1 MTDTPE
7 YNLPGL
13 INKLQEI
20 QDNPPESLDVEN
32 KKFFI
37 ENLTKVYHGLA
48 RVLSN
53 FSMEYLDDHNFED
66 ELFKGEMEERSEKR
80 NKSSLQQQTEE
91 AKEVGVGVEEEEKG
105 AAGAEEEEKG
115 AAGAGAGAEGAGE
128 AEAPTGEAK
137 APTGDTPSSGGN
149 KNSKTQ
155 KRKNQSQNK
164 TQKNR

>member
-20 QDNPPESLDVEN
+20 QANPPGSLDEEK

-37 ENLTKVYHGLA
+37 ENLTNVYHGLA

-53 FSMEYLDDHNFED
+53 FSMEYLDDHDFED
-66 ELFKGEMEERSEKR
+66 ELFKGEMEERSQRR
-80 NKSSLQQQTEE
+80 NNSSLQQQTEKEKEEEGEE
-91 AKEVGVGVEEEEKG
+91 AKEEEG
-105 AAGAEEEEKG
+105 AAGAEAKAKEKG
-115 AAGAGAGAEGAGE
+115 AAGAGAGAEAH
-128 AEAPTGEAK
+128 TGE
-137 APTGDTPSSGGN
+137 TPSSGGN

>member
-1 MTDTPE
+1 MTETPE

-20 QDNPPESLDVEN
+20 QENPPKLLDVEN

-53 FSMEYLDDHNFED
+53 FSIEYLDDHDFED
-66 ELFKGEMEERSEKR
+66 ELFKVEMEKRSERR
-80 NKSSLQQQTEE
+80 NKSSLQQQT
-91 AKEVGVGVEEEEKG
+91 AKEKEEEEG
-105 AAGAEEEEKG
+105 AAGAEEG
-115 AAGAGAGAEGAGE
+115 AEAKEGVEGAEGAA
-128 AEAPTGEAK
+128 AEGVEGAEGAK
-137 APTGDTPSSGGN
+137 ASPSLGGN

>member
-1 MTDTPE
+1 MTETPE

-20 QDNPPESLDVEN
+20 QENPPKSLDVEN

-53 FSMEYLDDHNFED
+53 FSLEYLDDHDFED
-66 ELFKGEMEERSEKR
+66 ELFKGEMEERSQRR
-80 NKSSLQQQTEE
+80 NNSSLQQQTE
-91 AKEVGVGVEEEEKG
+91 KEKG
-105 AAGAEEEEKG
+105 AAGAEEEEGAEAKAKEKG
-115 AAGAGAGAEGAGE
+115 AAGAGAGAEAP
-128 AEAPTGEAK
+128 PTGE
-137 APTGDTPSSGGN
+137 TPSAGGN

>member
-1 MTDTPE
+1 MTETPE

-20 QDNPPESLDVEN
+20 QENPPKSLDVEN

-53 FSMEYLDDHNFED
+53 FSLEYLDDHDFED
-66 ELFKGEMEERSEKR
+66 ELFKGEMEERSQRR
-80 NKSSLQQQTEE
+80 NNSPLQQQTE
-91 AKEVGVGVEEEEKG
+91 KEKEE
-105 AAGAEEEEKG
+105 
-115 AAGAGAGAEGAGE
+115 GAEGAAAAEGAE
-128 AEAPTGEAK
+128 AEAKEEEGAEAK
-137 APTGDTPSSGGN
+137 APTGETPSLGGN

>member
-1 MTDTPE
+1 MTETPE

-13 INKLQEI
+13 IKQLQEI
-20 QDNPPESLDVEN
+20 QGNLPDSLDEVK

-53 FSMEYLDDHNFED
+53 FSLEYLDDHDFED
-66 ELFKGEMEERSEKR
+66 ELFKGEMEERSQRR
-80 NKSSLQQQTEE
+80 NNSSLQQQTE
-91 AKEVGVGVEEEEKG
+91 KEKG
-105 AAGAEEEEKG
+105 AAGAEEEEGAEAKAKEKG
-115 AAGAGAGAEGAGE
+115 AAGAGAGAEAP
-128 AEAPTGEAK
+128 PTGE
-137 APTGDTPSSGGN
+137 TPSAGGN

>member
-1 MTDTPE
+1 MTETPE

-13 INKLQEI
+13 IKQLQEI
-20 QDNPPESLDVEN
+20 QGNLPDSLDEVK

-53 FSMEYLDDHNFED
+53 FSLEYLDDHDFED
-66 ELFKGEMEERSEKR
+66 ELFKGEMEERSQRR
-80 NKSSLQQQTEE
+80 NNSSLQQQTEKEEEGEGAE
-91 AKEVGVGVEEEEKG
+91 AKEEE
-105 AAGAEEEEKG
+105 GAEAKAKEKG
-115 AAGAGAGAEGAGE
+115 AAGAGAGAEAP
-128 AEAPTGEAK
+128 PTGE
-137 APTGDTPSSGGN
+137 TPSAGGN

>member
-1 MTDTPE
+1 MTETPE

-20 QDNPPESLDVEN
+20 QENPPKLLDVEN

-53 FSMEYLDDHNFED
+53 FSIEYLDDHDFED
-66 ELFKGEMEERSEKR
+66 ELFKVEMEKRSERR
-80 NKSSLQQQTEE
+80 NKSSLQQQT
-91 AKEVGVGVEEEEKG
+91 AKEKEEEKG
-105 AAGAEEEEKG
+105 AAGAEEG
-115 AAGAGAGAEGAGE
+115 AEAKEGVEGAEGAA
-128 AEAPTGEAK
+128 AEGVEGAEGAK
-137 APTGDTPSSGGN
+137 ASPSLGGN